1 MGVLGVIWE
10 GFGGS
15 WGGLR
20 IPEVIWGVWGGG
32 VGVWGGPPWGGGCP
46 PDLSPGPSATR
57 HRYRGVPE
65 KPPATSSGGH
75 RGQWG
80 HREVAKVRGVGQRSR
95 SPGTPMATCSGI
107 SSNSARAWGGGGG
120 EGGLG
125 QPDAA
130 CPPQTPGCP
139 LLGGGGCLPWPPPP
153 YPDHPQELGAVGGS
167 TGTDLVVHGPP
178 TRRRHVPPP
187 FASAGQRSLF
197 PACTRMGD
205 PGACPPPC
213 PPPEGNQVSR
223 CPPPPPTHNTSFVE
237 SFPFY

>member
-1 MGVLGVIWE
+1 MGSGGVPRGGEGVPPISHRDLQPPDTGTGGSLRSRRPRALGVT
-10 GFGGS
+10 
-15 WGGLR
+15 
-20 IPEVIWGVWGGG
+20 GVSG
-32 VGVWGGPPWGGGCP
+32 VTGRWQ
-46 PDLSPGPSATR
+46 R
-57 HRYRGVPE
+57 
-65 KPPATSSGGH
+65 SGGWD
-75 RGQWG
+75 RGHAHPAPRWPL
-80 HREVAKVRGVGQRSR
+80 APA
-95 SPGTPMATCSGI
+95 SPRTRPEP
-107 SSNSARAWGGGGG
+107 GGGGG

-223 CPPPPPTHNTSFVE
+223 CPPPPRHIIQVLLNL
-237 SFPFY
+237 FPFIDTF